1 MMSRSVKDKN
11 TMIVNRTKPVSFA
24 KTGAALVLVG
34 TLGMLA
40 IGTPTISARS
50 AHATAPYIIGVSNS
64 IYGNGWRNEM
74 VCSVQV
80 EAKTAA
86 NAALVSKVI
95 VDQAGN
101 DPARQISDIRTL
113 ISQGANAILIDPP
126 NPTALN
132 KVIEQAVS
140 RGVVVVVLD
149 QLVTSKAPYQVENDQ
164 VKYGA
169 LGMAWLAKQLHG
181 KGNVVLVRGAAGA
194 PGDTDRQT
202 GINQVLKANPG
213 IKVVGQYFTNWDAV
227 TALQQTSTFLPTH
240 PKIDGWWTSGLGAQ
254 VVQAY
259 QTAKR
264 PFVPVVGA
272 DDNTFLTYLGKYR
285 SQGLIGAGVTNPPAV
300 GAAALVIALNVL
312 QGKTEPKITK
322 LTPEVWT
329 NATPNGLQGKLLSG
343 KVGNNF
349 QNAYTVPGVT
359 HYTLAQMTAC
369 YHGQ

>member
-1 MMSRSVKDKN
+1 
-11 TMIVNRTKPVSFA
+11 MIVTHA
-24 KTGAALVLVG
+24 KSSSYLKKGAALLLVG
-34 TLGMLA
+34 VLGVLA
-40 IGTPTISARS
+40 VGTPYVSARS
-50 AHATAPYIIGVSNS
+50 AHASAPYVIGLSNS

-80 EAKTAA
+80 EAKTTP
-86 NAALVSKVI
+86 NASLVSKVI
-95 VDQAGN
+95 VAQAGN
-101 DPARQISDIRTL
+101 DPARQISDIRTM

-132 KVIEQAVS
+132 GVIEQAVKK
-140 RGVVVVVLD
+140 GVVVVVLD

-169 LGMAWLAKQLHG
+169 VGMTWLAKQLHG

-202 GINQVLKANPG
+202 GINQVLKSYPG
-213 IKVVGQYFTNWDAV
+213 IKVIGQYFTNWDAV

-264 PFVPVVGA
+264 PYVPVVGA
-272 DDNTFLTYLGKYR
+272 DDNTFLSYLGKYG
-285 SQGLIGAGVTNPPAV
+285 SQGLVGAGVTNPPAV
-300 GAAALVIALNVL
+300 GAAALDIALNVL
-312 QGKTEPKITK
+312 QGKMEPKITK
-322 LTPEVWT
+322 LTPQVWT
-329 NATPNGLQGKLLSG
+329 NATPNGLKGKLLSG